1 MNQNSAGFVV
11 TIDGPAG
18 SGKSTV
24 AAKLAKKLG
33 FVHLNSGALFRA
45 VALEALARGISLQDD
60 QAVSKLARSLRF
72 SFEVNLDH
80 GGEHGGETNFLVNGL
95 EVGSRIQST
104 AASEAASKV
113 GLLKNLREVLVDV
126 QRQVAVQHGSVV
138 VEGRDAGTVVFPE
151 ARHKFYLD
159 ASLDIRAKRRG
170 LDLARLGGQTTSS
183 EDELFAR
190 VKSELD
196 ARDKRDQTREHSPHR
211 MADNAVLVDTSGLT
225 IDEVVEAICQHLK

>member
-1 MNQNSAGFVV
+1 M

-33 FVHLNSGALFRA
+33 FVHLNSGALFRV
-45 VALEALARGISLQDD
+45 VALEAIAQGIPLQDD
-60 QAVSKLARSLRF
+60 QAVSKLARSLCF
-72 SFEVNLDH
+72 SFEVNLDD
-80 GGEHGGETNFLVNGL
+80 GGGTRFLVNGL

-126 QRQVAVQHGSVV
+126 QRQVAAQHASVV

-170 LDLARLGGQTTSS
+170 LDLARQTTDSSS
-183 EDELFAR
+183 EDELFSR

-211 MADNAVLVDTSGLT
+211 MADNAVRVDTSGMT
-225 IDEVVEAICQHLK
+225 IDEVVDAICEHLK

>member
-1 MNQNSAGFVV
+1 LNQNSAGFVL

-60 QAVSKLARSLRF
+60 QAVSELARSLRF
-72 SFEVNLDH
+72 SFEVNLDD
-80 GGEHGGETNFLVNGL
+80 GGETQFLVNGL

-104 AASEAASKV
+104 AASEAASQV

-126 QRQVAVQHGSVV
+126 QRQVAAQHASVV
-138 VEGRDAGTVVFPE
+138 VEGRDAGTVVFPG

-170 LDLARLGGQTTSS
+170 LDLAKLGGQITDSSS

-211 MADNAVLVDTSGLT
+211 KADNAVLVDTSGLT